1 MKPEDVERLFD
12 ATWPDAAH
20 GDRIA
25 WQFLSDT
32 TKASV
37 LRLAS
42 AIESHVRA
50 ETVVMCKANVVVDV
64 EEEFRNGEFV
74 RATASLDWSAVDA
87 AVKAGSDG

>member
-1 MKPEDVERLFD
+1 VVKPEELENLWDTCAGPRATVTERRRAFAD
-12 ATWPDAAH
+12 
-20 GDRIA
+20 
-25 WQFLSDT
+25 
-32 TKASV
+32 
-37 LRLAS
+37 

-50 ETVVMCKANVVVDV
+50 ETVAMCKANVVVDV